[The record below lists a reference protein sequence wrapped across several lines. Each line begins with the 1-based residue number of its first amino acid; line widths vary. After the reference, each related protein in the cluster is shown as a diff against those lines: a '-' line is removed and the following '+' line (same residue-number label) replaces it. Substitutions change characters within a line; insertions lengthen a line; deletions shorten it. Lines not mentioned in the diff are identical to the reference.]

1 MKRLLPAILSVA
13 AGPALRAAGYW
24 LYDQRARTQARPRE
38 VEATL
43 AQTEA
48 SLVESEAVRERLHTE
63 VSSVQQAAE
72 ATSTQLAQATQD
84 HQRLNA
90 ELGKLLEERREHVDT
105 LQATK
110 MELTDLKRELSLV
123 QTTYETTAREK
134 RRAEE
139 ALMRRD
145 AKALTRAELEQVIA
159 HLEAQDAERAK
170 LERELAAL
178 SSDYHQLEEDR
189 GQLAQVL
196 TEHPPEGDQAYA
208 LQLADWATDLA
219 SQEDALAVRYTE
231 VGEGYARLRDY
242 PRAAKAFE
250 RALELQENPELHER
264 LALLYS
270 RYIHNGEA
278 AQQHAAH
285 SAHVPSPKPGDAA
298 KAQQLHRSGW
308 RHVWNWLT
316 Q

>member
-1 MKRLLPAILSVA
+1 MKRLLPILSTVA
-13 AGPALRAAGYW
+13 GLALLGVGYW
-24 LYDQRARTQARPRE
+24 LYDQRARTQVKLRQTE
-38 VEATL
+38 VTL
-43 AQTEA
+43 TQKEA

-63 VSSVQQAAE
+63 LGDVQQAAE
-72 ATSTQLAQATQD
+72 TTRTQLQQTAQD
-84 HQRLNA
+84 HQRLN
-90 ELGKLLEERREHVDT
+90 EQLGKLLGERLEHFSA
-105 LQATK
+105 LQSTK
-110 MELTDLKRELSLV
+110 AELADLQRELSLLESS
-123 QTTYETTAREK
+123 YEAAALGKRE
-134 RRAEE
+134 AEQ

-145 AKALTRAELEQVIA
+145 AKALTRAELEQVMA

-178 SSDYHQLEEDR
+178 ASDYHQLEEDR
-189 GQLAQVL
+189 VQLAQVL

-298 KAQQLHRSGW
+298 KAQQLPRSGW